1 MDVLGTFDAAR
12 EALFRYYDTPFGIDN
27 PEVQKKRR
35 ELLDRDGQAWRE
47 PMLEIRPR
55 YRSSGV
61 PLAQSF
67 AEAGAPADLF
77 PLASAGLLGGVKE
90 LHSHQHEALV
100 HAFRER
106 RNVVVTAGTG
116 SGKTESF
123 LLPVLASLVA
133 ESASWTGGPAPE
145 NAWWRSP
152 GREFTAQRE
161 GETGRR
167 AAVRT
172 VVLYPMNALVDDQV
186 VRLRKALDSPAVRA
200 WLDSNRHGHR
210 FYFGRYT
217 GATPVPGEPG
227 TKAALENL
235 RSYLSATEERGA
247 AAEANANRDARY
259 MLPRLDGAEMRS
271 RWDMLCSP
279 PDVLVTNFSMLNVM
293 LLRPREDDFFQQTR
307 AWLDSD
313 PAAVFRI
320 VVDELHL
327 YRGTAG
333 TETAY
338 LLRNLRHRLGLDD
351 RPDRLQVLAASASL
365 EKGRDEGFLAEFF
378 GLEADSFE
386 VLRGET
392 VKPLSAVVDLSDHAD
407 VFAQASGQRSGAA
420 ESRAL
425 LERTRAADALQNAL
439 TDNGKPVARPVPEIA
454 GALFPREDAETSRK
468 AVRGVLSVLR
478 SADTRSQNLPKLRV
492 HYFFRNISGMWAC
505 SDPACPDADR
515 PQDADRTVGR
525 LFTRPTTRCTC
536 GARVLELLY
545 CQTCGDLYLGGYT
558 STGANANP
566 GAFEGSL
573 LADLPELEKLPEQVR
588 TGAAAANYVVYWP
601 RTDSLL
607 LDKPKRRRA
616 APCRQQFTFEFR
628 RSRYEP
634 STGRLAN
641 NKAEP
646 TGWSFHVT
654 SPASG
659 RGTSLEQ
666 ISPFPTECPRCG
678 DDWEMP
684 RLKGDPLPIT
694 DPLRLRSPI
703 RTMRTG
709 FEKVNQVLTSALLS
723 ALPENERK
731 LIAFS
736 DSRQDAAKLAAGIG
750 LRHYQDMLRFALA
763 EAVRKQ
769 GDPVGDL
776 ELVRAAYQE
785 LPGTNRD
792 LARSAHQRLKA
803 RYKEEVLEL
812 AEIWKGSP
820 FAEPSREEELV
831 QRVTALPS
839 LHLQATLIEARLL
852 EAGFNPGGPKA
863 SLQNDEGA
871 NATPWTRLYA
881 WPDGDGSASGQPV
894 RPVPSAAMS
903 REQDDLRRRI
913 GESLTKELLDGLFAS
928 ARRDFESL
936 GLGWLCRSDD
946 NKPSEGA
953 GLGTALARASLRV
966 LGQRKRFTGL
976 RDGADAPPAPLRR
989 FWEAVAE
996 KHGMGAEQVRE
1007 LVEASWGDAV
1017 TEYLIHPERVSI
1029 RPGTGAVWTC
1039 GNCRMPHLHSGAGV
1053 CTKCFRPLPPAPVEA
1068 PPVEDDYYTWRAA
1081 AEEDVTRLH
1090 CAELTGQTDRI
1101 VAQSRQAHFQDVFLD
1116 HGEVP
1121 RADGVDLLSVT
1132 TTMEAGVDV
1141 GALSAVLLA
1150 NVPPTRFNYQ
1160 QRIGRAGRRGSH
1172 AAAALT
1178 VCRGRSHDDYYFQN
1192 PHRITNEPTPR
1203 PYVSMDMPEVFR
1215 RALLSEVL
1223 RQAFSDVWSRA
1234 DTGEA
1239 DPTNNTHGRFGTAED
1254 WGGHKEHIARWIED
1268 NPGRIRGIAAAL
1280 RLGTRGPVTGGDPV
1294 EIVRELL
1301 PGVDRAAERAAGH
1314 RDLSQRLAEEGLL
1327 PMYGFPTR
1335 VKYLFTEPP
1344 KRTFPW
1350 PPAGAIDRDL
1360 SIAIAQFAPNGETVR
1375 DGRVYRANGIAA
1387 FEPWGRKPKPVEDPL
1402 GAEVSVGLC
1411 HRCGHIDETP
1421 GSDAS
1426 DPECDACG
1434 AAAPSYAVLPM
1445 REPAGFRSDRPRDFD
1460 GTFTWSPRSTAA
1472 RAAADMEALEHTDQE
1487 WLTVRSGRGKRYAVN
1502 DNAGHLFRFRPAK
1515 PTDPWSGYL
1524 ATEGPLPEGGVA
1536 TALGASQHT
1545 DLFFLG
1551 AGSGTEA
1558 DRGVRVD
1565 LDTSS
1570 DASGD
1575 VLGRRAAWFS
1585 LAALLRRAAG
1595 PFLDVSPNEFVA
1607 GICGSPSRTAGP
1619 VYAYLADTLENGA
1632 GYCTH
1637 LATPGVLGRF
1647 LEQIDSYTAE
1657 LTSDH
1662 GTCAGSCPDCL
1673 RDYSN
1678 MPVHPLL
1685 DWRLARDLFDLLRG
1699 RDMRVETGL
1708 QDKLLRRWAESYAP
1722 GSEELSTPDGL
1733 VLLVDDLLHC
1743 DGPTP
1748 VAVKHPLEGLGNKR
1762 LATLESASREQFG
1775 HGRILFAD
1783 QFTLDRTPATFV
1795 TALADWEPQL

>member
-27 PEVQKKRR
+27 PEVEKKRR
-35 ELLDRDGQAWRE
+35 ELLDRDGEVWRE
-47 PMLEIRPR
+47 PMLEVRPR
-55 YRSSGV
+55 YRGSGM
-61 PLAQSF
+61 PLDQSF
-67 AEAGAPADLF
+67 NEAGAPDDLF
-77 PLASAGLLGGVKE
+77 QLASAGLLEGVRE

-106 RNVVVTAGTG
+106 KNVVVTAGTG

-145 NAWWRSP
+145 NAWWRP
-152 GREFTAQRE
+152 REGGFTPQRE

-172 VVLYPMNALVDDQV
+172 IVLYPMNALVDDQV
-186 VRLRKALDSPAVRA
+186 SRLRKALDSPAVRT
-200 WLDSNRHGHR
+200 WLDSNRRGHR

-227 TKAALENL
+227 TKTALEDL
-235 RSYLSATEERGA
+235 RRYLSATEERGA

-259 MLPRLDGAEMRS
+259 MIPRLDGAEMRS
-271 RWDMLCSP
+271 RWDMLSSP
-279 PDVLVTNFSMLNVM
+279 PDILVTNFSMLNVM

-307 AWLDSD
+307 TWLDSD
-313 PAAVFRI
+313 PDAVFRI

-338 LLRNLRHRLGLDD
+338 LLRNLRHRLGLDA

-365 EKGRDEGFLAEFF
+365 EKERDEGFLEEFF
-378 GLEADSFE
+378 GLGADSFE
-386 VLRGET
+386 VLKGET
-392 VKPLSAVVDLSDHAD
+392 VKPLSAAVDLSDHAG
-407 VFAQASGQRSGAA
+407 VFERTSGQQPQAA
-420 ESRAL
+420 ESQAL
-425 LERTRAADALQNAL
+425 LERTCAADALQNAL
-439 TDNGKPVARPVPEIA
+439 TDNGKPVARSVPEIA
-454 GALFPREDAETSRK
+454 GALFPHEDAESAR
-468 AVRGVLSVLR
+468 ASLHGVLSSLR
-478 SADTRSQNLPKLRV
+478 SADTGGPGLPKLRV

-505 SDPACPDADR
+505 SDPDCRYVDR
-515 PQDADRTVGR
+515 PQDSDRTVGR
-525 LFTRPTTRCTC
+525 LFTRPTTRCIC

-545 CQTCGDLYLGGYT
+545 CQTCGDLYMGGYT
-558 STGANANP
+558 NTAANTNP

-588 TGAAAANYVVYWP
+588 TGATAANYVVYWP
-601 RTDSLL
+601 RTRIPL
-607 LDKPKRRRA
+607 LDKKEWTRT
-616 APCRQQFTFEFR
+616 APCKQKFTFGFR

-634 STGRLAN
+634 STGLLVN
-641 NKAEP
+641 NNAEP
-646 TGWSFHVT
+646 TGWSFHIAAP
-654 SPASG
+654 SAR
-659 RGTSLEQ
+659 RGTSPDQ
-666 ISPFPTECPRCG
+666 ISPFPTQCPGCG

-684 RLKGDPLPIT
+684 RLKGELLLLT

-709 FEKVNQVLTSALLS
+709 FEKVNQVLTTSLLS
-723 ALPENERK
+723 SMPENERK

-736 DSRQDAAKLAAGIG
+736 DSRQDAAKLSAGIG
-750 LRHYQDMLRFALA
+750 LRHYQDMIRFALA
-763 EAVRKQ
+763 EAVREQ
-769 GDPVGDL
+769 GDPAGDL
-776 ELVRAAYQE
+776 ELVLAVYQKD
-785 LPGTNRD
+785 PGVDRE
-792 LARSAHQRLKA
+792 LARSAHQRLMA
-803 RYKEEVLEL
+803 RHKEEILEL
-812 AEIWKGSP
+812 AGIWSGKDP
-820 FAEPSREEELV
+820 FADPSREEELV

-839 LHLQATLIEARLL
+839 LETQASLIEARLL
-852 EAGFNPGGPKA
+852 KTGFNPGGPKA
-863 SLQNDEGA
+863 SLQNDDGA
-871 NATPWTRLYA
+871 NNSSWTRLYD
-881 WPDGDGSASGQPV
+881 WPDDDSASGQVV
-894 RPVPSAAMS
+894 RPVPSVAMS
-903 REQDDLRRRI
+903 RDQDDLRRKI
-913 GESLTKELLDGLFAS
+913 GESLTRELLDGLFAS

-946 NKPSEGA
+946 SGTAEGA
-953 GLGTALARASLRV
+953 DLGNVLARASLRV
-966 LGQRKRFTGL
+966 LGQRKRFTGM
-976 RDGADAPPAPLRR
+976 RDGADTPPAPLRR
-989 FWEAVAE
+989 FWKAAAE
-996 KHGMGAEQVRE
+996 KHGMDAEQVQD

-1029 RPGTGAVWTC
+1029 RPGAGAVWTC
-1039 GNCRMPHLHSGAGV
+1039 GTCRMPHLHPGAGI
-1053 CTKCFRPLPPAPVEA
+1053 CTKCFRPLPPAPSKA
-1068 PPVEDDYYTWRAA
+1068 PPVEDDYYAWRSAA
-1081 AEEDVTRLH
+1081 DGGITRLH

-1101 VAQSRQAHFQDVFLD
+1101 VAQSRQARFQNVFLD
-1116 HGEVP
+1116 HGRGEVP

-1178 VCRGRSHDDYYFQN
+1178 VCRGRSHDDYYFQH

-1223 RQAFSDVWSRA
+1223 RQAFSDVWGRIGE
-1234 DTGEA
+1234 GEA
-1239 DPTNNTHGRFGTAED
+1239 NPTNNTHGRFGTT
-1254 WGGHKEHIARWIED
+1254 EHWSRHRKHITEWVEK
-1268 NPGRIRGIAAAL
+1268 NPGLILSIASAL
-1280 RLGTRGPVTGGDPV
+1280 RLCTRGPVTEGDPV
-1294 EIVRELL
+1294 EIVRRLL
-1301 PGVDRAAERAAGH
+1301 PGVDRIANRAVGH
-1314 RDLSQRLAEEGLL
+1314 RDLSQRLAEEGFL

-1335 VKYLFTEPP
+1335 VKYLFTELPQ
-1344 KRTFPW
+1344 KTFPW
-1350 PPAGAIDRDL
+1350 PPAGAVDRDV

-1387 FEPWGRKPKPVEDPL
+1387 FEPWGYKPKPVKEPL
-1402 GAEVSVGLC
+1402 GEEIPVGLC

-1421 GSDAS
+1421 DSDVS
-1426 DPECDACG
+1426 EPECNACG
-1434 AAAPSYAVLPM
+1434 ATTPSYTVLPM

-1472 RAAADMEALEHTDQE
+1472 RAAADMEALEHTERE
-1487 WLTVRSGRGKRYAVN
+1487 WLVVRSGRGKRYAVN
-1502 DNAGHLFRFRPAK
+1502 DNAGQLFHFRPAAN
-1515 PTDPWSGYL
+1515 TPWQGYL
-1524 ATEGPLPEGGVA
+1524 ATESPPPEGGVT
-1536 TALGASQHT
+1536 TALGTSQHT

-1551 AGSGTEA
+1551 AKSGTDA
-1558 DRGVRVD
+1558 RRGIRFD
-1565 LDTSS
+1565 LDTSL
-1570 DASGD
+1570 GD

-1595 PFLDVSPNEFVA
+1595 PFLDVSPNEFVG

-1637 LATPGVLGRF
+1637 LADPEVLGGF
-1647 LEQIDSYTAE
+1647 LERIDSYTAE
-1657 LTSDH
+1657 LTSAH
-1662 GTCAGSCPDCL
+1662 GTCSGSCPDCL

-1685 DWRLARDLFDLLRG
+1685 DWRLARDLFDLLRE
-1699 RDMRVETGL
+1699 RDLQVETGR
-1708 QDKLLRRWAESYAP
+1708 QDELLSRWAASYAP
-1722 GSEELSTPDGL
+1722 GCEKRSTPNGL
-1733 VLLVDDLLHC
+1733 VLLVDDPLHC

-1748 VAVKHPLEGLGNKR
+1748 VAVKHPLEDLGNER
-1762 LATLESASREQFG
+1762 LVALESASHEHFG
-1775 HGRILFAD
+1775 YGRILFAD
-1783 QFTLDRTPATFV
+1783 QFTLDRTPSTFL
-1795 TALADWEPQL
+1795 TALGAWEPGN